1 MAYRLGMGW
10 GEPVHLE
17 VSCGAQGMPP
27 PPAMP
32 PTQPA
37 RTSGPEERR
46 FCEEGR
52 FDVSEGDF

>member
-1 MAYRLGMGW
+1 MGW

-37 RTSGPEERR
+37 GTSGPEERR